1 MKNKDKIKEI
11 FLATVVLI
19 LCFVIGFFIGKFLYE
34 KYAEN
39 KNLEIKDINY
49 LI

>member
-1 MKNKDKIKEI
+1 MKKNNKIRDII
-11 FLATVVLI
+11 LATIVLI
-19 LCFVIGFFIGKFLYE
+19 LCFVIGFLIGKFLYE

>member
-1 MKNKDKIKEI
+1 MSKKNKIRDII
-11 FLATVVLI
+11 LAMVVVI
-19 LCFVIGFFIGKFLYE
+19 LCFIIGFLIGKFLYE

-39 KNLEIKDINY
+39 KNLEIKHINY